1 MDEYLDAKMQQE
13 EINRNNAEL
22 VLRPEYFV
30 IDYQMLHAWYLWYEC
45 ALYWF
50 IKFFL
55 TNNEKFYC
63 TNEQLA
69 DMLGISERSISQ
81 GISKLEKDWFIICN
95 YVIRSWWWK
104 IRFINLKKTA
114 CQTRKNCN
122 SETKI
127 PHDIYNNI
135 TYNKKEDINT
145 IDSNISLVP
154 EKEKKGSLLKK
165 DPSTDLSTLGPV
177 PSEAK
182 EFLSDSYNKYPSIR
196 YQIDKQWDKYLVD
209 TIKDRN
215 KLCKEYG
222 EETVKTVLNFIK
234 QDDFRCK
241 QIQSIGKLRKKN
253 KDWVPYIVV
262 IMDKITQYKP
272 KIIDLDNM

>member
-30 IDYQMLHAWYLWYEC
+30 IDYEMLHAWYLWYEC

-63 TNEQLA
+63 TNEQLSV
-69 DMLGISERSISQ
+69 MLGVSERSISQ
-81 GISKLEKDWFIICN
+81 AISKLEKKWFIICN
-95 YVIRSWWWK
+95 YIIRSWWWK
-104 IRFINLKKTA
+104 IRFIKLQKTA
-114 CQTRKNCN
+114 CQTRKICV

-127 PHDIYNNI
+127 PQDIYNNI
-135 TYNKKEDINT
+135 IDNKINNKED
-145 IDSNISLVP
+145 NISIAP
-154 EKEKKGSLLKK
+154 KNENKGSLLNK
-165 DPSTDLSTLGPV
+165 DPSDLSTLGPV
-177 PSEAK
+177 PSEAQD
-182 EFLSDSYNKYPSIR
+182 FLRDSYEKYPSIK
-196 YQIDKQWDKYLVD
+196 YQIDKQGEKYMLD
-209 TIKDRN
+209 TMKDRE

-222 EETVKTVLNFIK
+222 EETVKTVLRYIK
-234 QDDFRCK
+234 QDEFRCK
-241 QIQSIGKLRKKN
+241 QIQSISKLRKKN

>member
-30 IDYQMLHAWYLWYEC
+30 IDYEMLHAWYLWYEC

-63 TNEQLA
+63 TNEQLSG
-69 DMLGISERSISQ
+69 MLGVSERSISQ
-81 GISKLEKDWFIICN
+81 AISKLEKKWFIICN
-95 YVIRSWWWK
+95 YIIRSWWWK
-104 IRFINLKKTA
+104 IRFIKLQKTA
-114 CQTRKNCN
+114 CQTRKNCV

-127 PHDIYNNI
+127 PQDIYNNI
-135 TYNKKEDINT
+135 IDNKINNKED
-145 IDSNISLVP
+145 NISIAPKVQN
-154 EKEKKGSLLKK
+154 KGSLLNM
-165 DPSTDLSTLGPV
+165 DPSDLSTLGPV
-177 PSEAK
+177 PSEAQ
-182 EFLSDSYNKYPSIR
+182 EFLRDSYEKYPSIK
-196 YQIDKQWDKYLVD
+196 YQIDKQWEKYLFD
-209 TIKDRN
+209 TMKDRE

-222 EETVKTVLNFIK
+222 EETVKTVLNYIK
-234 QDDFRCK
+234 QDDFWCK

-253 KDWVPYIVV
+253 KDGVPYIVV

-272 KIIDLDNM
+272 KIIDPNLL

>member
-22 VLRPEYFV
+22 VLRPEYFI
-30 IDYQMLHAWYLWYEC
+30 IDYEMLHAWYLWYEC

-63 TNEQLA
+63 TNEQLSG
-69 DMLGISERSISQ
+69 MLGVSERSISQ
-81 GISKLEKDWFIICN
+81 AISKLEKNWFIICN
-95 YVIRSWWWK
+95 YIIRSWWWK
-104 IRFINLKKTA
+104 IRFIKLQKTA
-114 CQTRKNCN
+114 CQTRKICV

-127 PHDIYNNI
+127 PQDIYNNI
-135 TYNKKEDINT
+135 IDNKINNKED
-145 IDSNISLVP
+145 NISIAPKVQN
-154 EKEKKGSLLKK
+154 KGSLLNK
-165 DPSTDLSTLGPV
+165 DPSDLSTLGPV
-177 PSEAK
+177 PSEAQ
-182 EFLSDSYNKYPSIR
+182 EFLRDSYEKYPSIK
-196 YQIDKQWDKYLVD
+196 YQIDKQWEKYLFD
-209 TIKDRN
+209 TMKDRE

-222 EETVKTVLNFIK
+222 EETVKTVLRYIK
-234 QDDFRCK
+234 QDDFWCK
-241 QIQSIGKLRKKN
+241 QIQSISKLRKKN

>member
-1 MDEYLDAKMQQE
+1 MDEYLDAKMQKE

-30 IDYQMLHAWYLWYEC
+30 IDYEMLHAWYLWYEC

-63 TNEQLA
+63 TNEQLSG
-69 DMLGISERSISQ
+69 MLGVSERSISQ
-81 GISKLEKDWFIICN
+81 AISKLEKKWFIICN
-95 YVIRSWWWK
+95 YIIRSWWWK
-104 IRFINLKKTA
+104 IRFIKLQKTA
-114 CQTRKNCN
+114 CQTRKNCV

-127 PHDIYNNI
+127 PQDIYNNI
-135 TYNKKEDINT
+135 IDNKINNKED
-145 IDSNISLVP
+145 NISIAPKVQN
-154 EKEKKGSLLKK
+154 KGSILNK
-165 DPSTDLSTLGPV
+165 DPSDLSTLGPV
-177 PSEAK
+177 PSEAQD
-182 EFLSDSYNKYPSIR
+182 FLRDSYEKYPSIK
-196 YQIDKQWDKYLVD
+196 YQIDKQGEKYFID
-209 TIKDRN
+209 TMKDRD

-222 EETVKTVLNFIK
+222 EETVKTVLNYIK
-234 QDDFRCK
+234 QDDFWCK

-272 KIIDLDNM
+272 KIIDPNLL

>member
-1 MDEYLDAKMQQE
+1 MDEQVKINDRSSVHIYWWMLNELNLSGSELLIYATIFSFTNWTKNHCYQWSAEYLWRWSCLKKRNVFNVLKSLEEKWLIWRKERIVNWVKFVDYYTDYDSNCIGDAKNASDQCKND
-13 EINRNNAEL
+13 ISYNR
-22 VLRPEYFV
+22 
-30 IDYQMLHAWYLWYEC
+30 
-45 ALYWF
+45 
-50 IKFFL
+50 
-55 TNNEKFYC
+55 
-63 TNEQLA
+63 
-69 DMLGISERSISQ
+69 
-81 GISKLEKDWFIICN
+81 
-95 YVIRSWWWK
+95 
-104 IRFINLKKTA
+104 
-114 CQTRKNCN
+114 
-122 SETKI
+122 
-127 PHDIYNNI
+127 DIYSNI
-135 TYNKKEDINT
+135 TYNKEDINT

-154 EKEKKGSLLKK
+154 EKENKGSLLKK

-196 YQIDKQWDKYLVD
+196 YQIDKQWDKYLVE

-241 QIQSIGKLRKKN
+241 QIQSIWKLRKKN